1 MSVLGWGGVGVEFKL
16 SGVTNNSHSHFLLTY
31 LMVPFL
37 FSFSFS
43 YKNNFDTMSQVGN
56 LGKAV
61 FSSETCHVNVSS
73 QRKMEKC
80 AFYSGRRK
88 CSQMFQYGKYVI
100 KGMFYENEGEEIV
113 DLEGRKTG
121 GKEISQNTFNRRY
134 IRNQGL
140 N

>member
-1 MSVLGWGGVGVEFKL
+1 MEFKL
-16 SGVTNNSHSHFLLTY
+16 SGLTNNSHSHFLLTY

-43 YKNNFDTMSQVGN
+43 YKSNFDAMSQIGN
-56 LGKAV
+56 LGKGAL
-61 FSSETCHVNVSS
+61 SSETCHVNISS

-80 AFYSGRRK
+80 AFYADTRE

-100 KGMFYENEGEEIV
+100 KGMFYENDGEEIA

-121 GKEISQNTFNRRY
+121 GKEISQNTLSLENMY
-134 IRNQGL
+134 VIRA
-140 N
+140 